1 MTSSSCAF
9 SLYRKPMS
17 KTRWIMKSKYAVCHA
32 AATGCRS
39 ATRNMQCA
47 MLLQQGVFQ
56 QLEIC
61 SVLCCYNRVSFSNS
75 KYAVCHASATGCRS
89 ATRNTQCAMLLQQG
103 VVQQNRN
110 MQCAMLLQQGVVQ
123 QLEICSVPC
132 FFNRV
137 SFSNSW
143 DSMKLL

>member
-47 MLLQQGVFQ
+47 MLLQQGVIQ

-61 SVLCCYNRVSFSNS
+61 SVPCFCNRVSFSNS
-75 KYAVCHASATGCRS
+75 KYAVCHAAATGCRS
-89 ATRNTQCAMLLQQG
+89 AKSKYAVCYAAATGCRSTT
-103 VVQQNRN
+103 RN

-123 QLEICSVPC
+123 QLLGQHEVVVRCPKFIRPTSVT
-132 FFNRV
+132 
-137 SFSNSW
+137 
-143 DSMKLL
+143 